1 MTLILLW
8 AQKGLNYYLV
18 NGVIW
23 FPPLPCEDP
32 KIQTV
37 PEKLEVQTSTE
48 SFEDVLYAVICL
60 WYI

>member
-18 NGVIW
+18 AGVIW
-23 FPPLPCEDP
+23 FSPLPCEDP

-37 PEKLEVQTSTE
+37 PNKLEVQTSSE
-48 SFEDVLYAVICL
+48 SFEDIL
-60 WYI
+60 